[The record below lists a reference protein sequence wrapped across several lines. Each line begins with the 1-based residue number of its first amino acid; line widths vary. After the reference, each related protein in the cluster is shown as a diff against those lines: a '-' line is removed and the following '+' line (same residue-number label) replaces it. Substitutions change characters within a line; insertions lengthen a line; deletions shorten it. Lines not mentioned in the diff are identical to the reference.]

1 MTKLYVCDECGK
13 SYKNSRSLRTH
24 RYSYH
29 HKRKSELEENQP
41 KPLPNR
47 KPLNSQAD
55 SANDP
60 SNYSSDDS
68 FDEFLTDDLEDKLMD
83 VEMDTM
89 QLKTDIEFLK
99 SAVDELKSLTRVLE
113 KDLSDKSHPKKYDVE
128 NEANTSLEL
137 KSAIQSNK
145 KDIAELLKDRLT
157 YNETDESDHDDDL
170 EEKDL
175 IEDLIELK
183 GLFSSHDY
191 EKITVDIPK
200 LRKIFNFMLR
210 NLNVNQVGNEGI
222 NLLNSISKSSKSVAA
237 EMVRDN
243 FTQLTNIFEEMKDDI
258 EKLSDSRHENVSDY
272 YDKSSEHDLSSNS
285 EDYSEVT
292 DTEESDHDSVYSS
305 KIEDHANSEADT
317 QYSKESEY

>member
-1 MTKLYVCDECGK
+1 MTKLYVCDKCGK

-29 HKRKSELEENQP
+29 HKIKSELEENQP

-113 KDLSDKSHPKKYDVE
+113 KDLSDKSHPKNYDVE

-157 YNETDESDHDDDL
+157 YNETDKGDHDDDL

-305 KIEDHANSEADT
+305 KIEDHADSEADT